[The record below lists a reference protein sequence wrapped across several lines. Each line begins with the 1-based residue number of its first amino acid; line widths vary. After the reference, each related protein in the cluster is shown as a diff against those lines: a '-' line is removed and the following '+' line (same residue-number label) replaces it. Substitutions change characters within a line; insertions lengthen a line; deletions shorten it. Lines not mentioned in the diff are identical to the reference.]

1 MGKFISALF
10 KGKII
15 LIILS
20 ITCMLLGFLLAYH
33 FCHDNGYIIINFKYK
48 DDVVVELDNF
58 TSDDTINKTKELEY
72 SLYTGNYVSTYKYVD
87 IKNISI
93 EEINDYYQI
102 KINNDAFNDS
112 NIKNA
117 SSTAKGFLRNL
128 CLIAIM
134 EDNYENYKK
143 YDYSYV
149 TDKGYTNFVNG
160 ISEAFDVEFYE
171 QNSLDDT
178 GSLLTNTDNNK
189 AKMTLIFTLSG
200 LSIGLVAS
208 LILIFIFSRK
218 HDFNTTK
225 EYNNGLYKT
234 PFHITTFKESALNLK
249 SIKCLTTIAIL
260 LSLVMV
266 CKFLPIPSGFGKLGI
281 TFGFLFLA
289 TACMIYGPVPALLIG
304 ALSDIIGFLIKPDG
318 MFFPGYTLNAM
329 LACFTYALCFYKTHI
344 TFTRVLISRTIVNI
358 FVNGFL
364 GALWD
369 KIIND
374 YTWEQYMTNMLI
386 TSMPKN
392 IAYLLPQSLI
402 LFIVLKAV
410 TPALKATNHINDEVT
425 VSLF

>member
-1 MGKFISALF
+1 MKKFISALF

-15 LIILS
+15 VIILS
-20 ITCMLLGFLLAYH
+20 VTCMLLGFLLSYH
-33 FCHDNGYIIINFKYK
+33 FCKDNGYIIINFKYK
-48 DDVVVELDNF
+48 DDVIVKVDNF
-58 TSDDTINKTKELEY
+58 TNEDTINKTKELEY
-72 SLYTGNYVSTYKYVD
+72 SLYTGNPVSTYKYVN
-87 IKNISI
+87 IKTISI
-93 EEINDYYQI
+93 NEVDDYYQI
-102 KINNDAFNDS
+102 KVNNDAFDDT
-112 NIKNA
+112 NIKN
-117 SSTAKGFLRNL
+117 SKSTAKGFLRNL

-134 EDNYENYKK
+134 EDNYDNYKE
-143 YDYSYV
+143 YDYSYEN
-149 TDKGYTNFVNG
+149 KGYTNYVNG
-160 ISEAFDVEFYE
+160 ISEAFDVDFYE
-171 QNSLDDT
+171 ANSLDEA
-178 GSLLTNTDNNK
+178 GALLSITDNNK
-189 AKMTLIFTLSG
+189 AKMSIIFSLTG
-200 LSIGLVAS
+200 LFIGLAVS
-208 LILIFIFSRK
+208 LIVILIFSRK
-218 HDFNTTK
+218 HDFNIEK

-234 PFHITTFKESALNLK
+234 PFHISTFKESALNLK

-289 TACMIYGPVPALLIG
+289 VACMIYGPVPALLIG

-318 MFFPGYTLNAM
+318 MFFPGYTLNAI

-344 TFTRVLISRTIVNI
+344 TFTKVLISRTIVNI
-358 FVNGFL
+358 FVNGLL

-392 IAYLLPQSLI
+392 IAYLLPQAVI
-402 LFIVLKAV
+402 LFVVLKAV
-410 TPALKATNHINDEVT
+410 TPALKATNHINSDVT

>member
-1 MGKFISALF
+1 MKKFISALF

-15 LIILS
+15 VIILS
-20 ITCMLLGFLLAYH
+20 VTCMLLGFLLSYH
-33 FCHDNGYIIINFKYK
+33 FCKDNGYIIINFKYK
-48 DDVVVELDNF
+48 DDVIVKVDNF
-58 TSDDTINKTKELEY
+58 TNEDTINKTKELEY
-72 SLYTGNYVSTYKYVD
+72 SLYTGNPVSTYKYVN
-87 IKNISI
+87 IKTIT
-93 EEINDYYQI
+93 INEVDDYYQI
-102 KINNDAFNDS
+102 KVNNDAFDDT
-112 NIKNA
+112 NIKN
-117 SSTAKGFLRNL
+117 SKSTAKGFLRNL

-134 EDNYENYKK
+134 EDNYDNYKE
-143 YDYSYV
+143 YDYSYEN
-149 TDKGYTNFVNG
+149 KGYTNYVNG
-160 ISEAFDVEFYE
+160 ISEAFDVDFYE
-171 QNSLDDT
+171 ANSLDEA
-178 GSLLTNTDNNK
+178 GALLSITDNNK
-189 AKMTLIFTLSG
+189 AKMTIIFSLTG
-200 LSIGLVAS
+200 LFIGLAVS
-208 LILIFIFSRK
+208 LIVILIFSRK
-218 HDFNTTK
+218 HDFNTEK

-234 PFHITTFKESALNLK
+234 PFHISTFKESALNLK

-289 TACMIYGPVPALLIG
+289 VACMIYGPVPALLIG

-318 MFFPGYTLNAM
+318 MFFPGYTLNAI

-344 TFTRVLISRTIVNI
+344 TFTKVLISRTIVNI
-358 FVNGFL
+358 FVNGLL

-392 IAYLLPQSLI
+392 IAYLLPQAVI
-402 LFIVLKAV
+402 LFVVLKAV
-410 TPALKATNHINDEVT
+410 TPALKATNHINSDVT

>member
-1 MGKFISALF
+1 MKKFISALF

-15 LIILS
+15 VIILS
-20 ITCMLLGFLLAYH
+20 VTCMLLGFLLSYH
-33 FCHDNGYIIINFKYK
+33 FCKDNGYIIINFKYK
-48 DDVVVELDNF
+48 DDVIVKVDNF
-58 TSDDTINKTKELEY
+58 TNEDTINKTKELEY
-72 SLYTGNYVSTYKYVD
+72 SLYTGNPVSTYKYVN
-87 IKNISI
+87 IKTISI
-93 EEINDYYQI
+93 NEVDDYYQI
-102 KINNDAFNDS
+102 KVNNDAFDDT
-112 NIKNA
+112 NIKN
-117 SSTAKGFLRNL
+117 SKSTAKGFLRNL

-134 EDNYENYKK
+134 EDNYDNYKE
-143 YDYSYV
+143 YDYSYEN
-149 TDKGYTNFVNG
+149 KGYTNYVNG
-160 ISEAFDVEFYE
+160 ISEAFDVDFYE
-171 QNSLDDT
+171 ANSLDEA
-178 GSLLTNTDNNK
+178 GALLSITDNNK
-189 AKMTLIFTLSG
+189 AKMTIIFSLTG
-200 LSIGLVAS
+200 LFIGLAVS
-208 LILIFIFSRK
+208 LIVILIFSRK
-218 HDFNTTK
+218 HDFNTEK

-234 PFHITTFKESALNLK
+234 PFHISTFKESALNLK

-289 TACMIYGPVPALLIG
+289 VACMIYGPVPALLIG

-318 MFFPGYTLNAM
+318 MFFPGYTLNAI

-344 TFTRVLISRTIVNI
+344 TFTKVLISRTIVNI
-358 FVNGFL
+358 FVNGLL

-392 IAYLLPQSLI
+392 IAYLLPQAVI
-402 LFIVLKAV
+402 LFVVLKAV
-410 TPALKATNHINDEVT
+410 TPALKATNHINSDVI

>member
-1 MGKFISALF
+1 MKKFISALF

-15 LIILS
+15 VIILS
-20 ITCMLLGFLLAYH
+20 VTCMLLGFLLSYH
-33 FCHDNGYIIINFKYK
+33 FCKDNGYIIINFKYK
-48 DDVVVELDNF
+48 DDVIVKVDNF
-58 TSDDTINKTKELEY
+58 TNEDTINKTKELEY
-72 SLYTGNYVSTYKYVD
+72 SLYTGNPVSTYKYVN
-87 IKNISI
+87 IKTIT
-93 EEINDYYQI
+93 INEVDDYYQI
-102 KINNDAFNDS
+102 KVNNDAFDDT
-112 NIKNA
+112 NIKN
-117 SSTAKGFLRNL
+117 SKSTAKGFLRNL

-134 EDNYENYKK
+134 EDNYDNYKK
-143 YDYSYV
+143 YDYSYEN
-149 TDKGYTNFVNG
+149 KGYTNYVNG
-160 ISEAFDVEFYE
+160 ISEACDVDFYE
-171 QNSLDDT
+171 ANSLDEA
-178 GSLLTNTDNNK
+178 GALLSIIDNNK
-189 AKMTLIFTLSG
+189 AKMTIIFSLTG
-200 LSIGLVAS
+200 LFIGLAVS
-208 LILIFIFSRK
+208 LIVILIFSHK
-218 HDFNTTK
+218 HDFNTEK

-234 PFHITTFKESALNLK
+234 PFHISTFKESALNLK

-289 TACMIYGPVPALLIG
+289 VACMIYGPVPALLIG

-318 MFFPGYTLNAM
+318 MFFPGYTLNAI

-344 TFTRVLISRTIVNI
+344 TFTKVLISRTIVNI
-358 FVNGFL
+358 FVNGLL

-392 IAYLLPQSLI
+392 IAYLLPQAVI
-402 LFIVLKAV
+402 LFVVLKAV
-410 TPALKATNHINDEVT
+410 TPALKATNHINSDVT